1 MEEII
6 RMLEYEINKHKYN
19 EEKLEELKLQQDLYK
34 EILNY
39 DKNIEMILDNKE
51 SILLI
56 LENLDKNIYMALLNK
71 IAYIE
76 NLRRKNL
83 IDSKEYL
90 NAFKYIEKIFAEI
103 SKKYEEVKLMSL
115 EQEKALIE
123 NKECNTIFQTI
134 ISKIKYNQFISKS
147 YIKYLSMFF
156 EKKGLSSIQQI
167 KLLELVDIYNK
178 EIYEKINN
186 LPNNYK
192 NDILDMLSFGFEIF
206 EDQTLDYNSEIAKK
220 VELHYSLLEFQ
231 TDFEQYLKEIQLEIP
246 DNNDLQLFY
255 ILMINKIQDE
265 IIELISIIKDKEFYA
280 DEDIKKDI
288 IEQYRKLLNYYLK
301 FRNEYLKK
309 TEKNDQFIFQDKIE
323 IVFAKDSDN
332 SKPYFIKDLK
342 YISNENLNRVLN
354 LIESLINRTLTYK
367 KIEGFSSQWKDF
379 RKLKDGQIR
388 IIIKELK
395 PNLYCIMGVAEKK
408 RQKGDLIYNTLC
420 TRNCPICD
428 AEYEELMQ
436 ESQEIMDYIQNY
448 INENKRKGNR

>member
-1 MEEII
+1 
-6 RMLEYEINKHKYN
+6 
-19 EEKLEELKLQQDLYK
+19 
-34 EILNY
+34 
-39 DKNIEMILDNKE
+39 MILDNKE

-156 EKKGLSSIQQI
+156 EKEGLDSIQQI
-167 KLLELVDIYNK
+167 KLLELLDIYNK

-309 TEKNDQFIFQDKIE
+309 TETNESIVSQQEVEVIFPLDL
-323 IVFAKDSDN
+323 N
-332 SKPYFIKDLK
+332 GKPYFIKDLK
-342 YISNENLNRVLN
+342 HINKEYLNKVLD
-354 LIESLINRTLTYK
+354 LIESLINGTLTNK
-367 KIEGFSSQWKDF
+367 NIAGFPSRFKEF
-379 RKLKDGQIR
+379 RKLKDDQIR
-388 IIIKELK
+388 IVIYQINPK
-395 PNLYCIMGVAEKK
+395 LYCVMGVGVKK
-408 RQKGDLIYNTLC
+408 ENTGAVMYRTLC
-420 TRNCPICD
+420 GRKYPT
-428 AEYEELMQ
+428 
-436 ESQEIMDYIQNY
+436 SEIEISLLKAQSLNVLQKVREF